1 MEIKT
6 KEELNNLVIKLIQD
20 KNVKTN
26 DKKQVFSLIKN
37 KIKELFLKEGDIP
50 PSFYIKLYN
59 FFYNENLEVSSDKFF
74 EQNIKVLSDYYD
86 SSSDVEKYL
95 LNNVLFIFQF
105 FEVGTAA
112 VGEYIKR
119 GLVLHTHQMAANQE
133 GKYFINFFQDKN
145 IKISDRLII
154 DTIKEYIQ
162 IDKFFNLDKI
172 SKRAIFVNLLSIVWN
187 IPAMYNN
194 KIWLTVFDDL
204 VKLLDE
210 CIKRNMIEEQ
220 MYIHFFIY
228 HSYGNNIQT
237 IKEWEIFNQKVEK
250 PSSKF
255 YKKWGKEQKLK
266 PCKNEISKGKKKIG
280 FLFDRI
286 VLNSPFMVEYSL
298 FKALLNDEKF
308 NKEYEIYVYS
318 MNYVDKAKD
327 DQNIINSLKALG
339 IKFYSPIDFFVE
351 EGYYYSHLNKALL
364 LREQIIKD
372 EIDYLVSGFGYDISN
387 FIFSNRSA
395 PKQVFWSHGNCTS
408 EVENIDIRVS
418 HFGQECQNHEWKI
431 FNVPMATEFLVG
443 SKEDKIKG
451 ELLKKSLIEGFGE
464 DTVILGTIGRLV
476 KIESEEY
483 IRALSEIMKQNPNT
497 IYLACGNGNKENVEK
512 LMLKCG
518 IDLKRVVFT
527 GQVNPHIYG
536 WVIDVW
542 PDSFP
547 LRQGQS
553 KNEFIAKGRLVIFH
567 KKYINKTIEKW
578 YDKCKLKPF
587 ANNTNEYIELI
598 NNIIK
603 NSELK
608 ELLIKCNKKI
618 FKNEKTNFMEVIK

>member
-194 KIWLTVFDDL
+194 KIWLTIFDDL

-547 LRQGQS
+547 LGQGQS
-553 KNEFIAKGRLVIFH
+553 KDEFIAKNRPVIFH
-567 KKYINKTIEKW
+567 IKRGVKRNNNNKVFIAK
-578 YDKCKLKPF
+578 DDS
-587 ANNTNEYIELI
+587 EYIEFVSKL
-598 NNIIK
+598 IK
-603 NSELK
+603 NK
-608 ELLIKCNKKI
+608 EKREEIAQLEHKLW
-618 FKNEKTNFMEVIK
+618 FKNSDIKSFMKVLE

>member
-1 MEIKT
+1 
-6 KEELNNLVIKLIQD
+6 
-20 KNVKTN
+20 
-26 DKKQVFSLIKN
+26 
-37 KIKELFLKEGDIP
+37 
-50 PSFYIKLYN
+50 
-59 FFYNENLEVSSDKFF
+59 
-74 EQNIKVLSDYYD
+74 
-86 SSSDVEKYL
+86 
-95 LNNVLFIFQF
+95 
-105 FEVGTAA
+105 
-112 VGEYIKR
+112 
-119 GLVLHTHQMAANQE
+119 
-133 GKYFINFFQDKN
+133 
-145 IKISDRLII
+145 
-154 DTIKEYIQ
+154 
-162 IDKFFNLDKI
+162 
-172 SKRAIFVNLLSIVWN
+172 
-187 IPAMYNN
+187 
-194 KIWLTVFDDL
+194 
-204 VKLLDE
+204 
-210 CIKRNMIEEQ
+210 MIEEQ

-228 HSYGNNIQT
+228 HIYGNNIQT
-237 IKEWEIFNQKVEK
+237 IKEWEIFNQKVER

-280 FLFDRI
+280 FLFDRM

-372 EIDYLVSGFGYDISN
+372 EIDYLVNGFFGYDISN

-431 FNVPMATEFLVG
+431 FNVPIATEFLVG
-443 SKEDKIKG
+443 SKEDKTKG

-542 PDSFP
+542 CETFP
-547 LRQGQS
+547 LRQGNS
-553 KNEFIAKGRLVIFH
+553 RNEFEAKGGAIVGYKKYYLEKAIKDIGLIAKELQT
-567 KKYINKTIEKW
+567 KSPLANSIE
-578 YDKCKLKPF
+578 
-587 ANNTNEYIELI
+587 EYIDLVSFLI
-598 NNIIK
+598 KDKNIREQTGNLYK
-603 NSELK
+603 NSAMRSK
-608 ELLIKCNKKI
+608 HI
-618 FKNEKTNFMEVIK
+618 

>member
-6 KEELNNLVIKLIQD
+6 KEELNNLVIKLIQG

-37 KIKELFLKEGDIP
+37 KIKELFLKEGDVP

-86 SSSDVEKYL
+86 SSSDIEKYL
-95 LNNVLFIFQF
+95 LNNVLFILQF
-105 FEVGTAA
+105 FEVGTDA

-154 DTIKEYIQ
+154 DSIKEYIQ

-172 SKRAIFVNLLSIVWN
+172 SKRAIFVNLLSILWN

-194 KIWLTVFDDL
+194 KIWLTIFDDL

-280 FLFDRI
+280 FLFDRM

-298 FKALLNDEKF
+298 FRALLNDEKF

-318 MNYVDKAKD
+318 MNYVDKVED
-327 DQNIINSLKALG
+327 NQNIINSLKALG

-372 EIDYLVSGFGYDISN
+372 EIDYLISGFGYDISN

-527 GQVNPHIYG
+527 GQVNSHIYG

-547 LRQGQS
+547 LGQGQS
-553 KNEFIAKGRLVIFH
+553 KDEFIAKKKPVIFH
-567 KKYINKTIEKW
+567 IKRAIKRDNINKVFVAK
-578 YDKCKLKPF
+578 DD
-587 ANNTNEYIELI
+587 NEYIEFVSKL
-598 NNIIK
+598 IK
-603 NSELK
+603 NK
-608 ELLIKCNKKI
+608 EKRKEIAQLEYKLW
-618 FKNEKTNFMEVIK
+618 FKNSDIKSFLKVLE